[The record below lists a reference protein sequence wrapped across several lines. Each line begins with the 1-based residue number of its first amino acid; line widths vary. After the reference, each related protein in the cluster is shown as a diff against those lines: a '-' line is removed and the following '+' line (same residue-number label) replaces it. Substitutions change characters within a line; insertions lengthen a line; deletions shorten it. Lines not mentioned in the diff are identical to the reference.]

1 MTSSPVAAIAGLIG
15 GLGLFM
21 LGMQLMTDGLKLAA
35 GSTLRRI
42 LESSTRTP
50 LTGILS
56 GALITS
62 LVQSSSAVTVAVIGF
77 VNAGL
82 MNLRQAITVIYGTNI
97 GTTATAW
104 LVAFIG
110 FQVEIKVFALPAVG
124 IGMLLRMMRGTGG
137 LGSLGEALAGFGV
150 FFLGIDI
157 LKEAFAGI
165 SAQLALGGP
174 DPGGIIGLLLYLG
187 FGFLLTLAMQSSSA
201 AVALALTAVAAGLFS
216 LNAGAAMI
224 IGTKIGTTST
234 AALAAIGAT
243 PNAKRVASAHVL
255 FNLLSGLAALLL
267 LPLILQLI
275 TQARLLLDLDPNP
288 TKILALFH
296 TAASVQGVLLI
307 LPLTPALVK
316 FLKKRFR
323 TVEEDEGRPKYLDQ
337 NIVATPV
344 LAVHALALELG
355 RIGTIA
361 RRLARAAISSETG
374 PTRRMETENRIL
386 LRLTDKT
393 GDFVN
398 LLRHNPLPKE
408 LDEKLPNTLRI
419 SGYYN
424 EVAEMALAIAQL
436 HTTIRPLDHE
446 EVAQAVSHYRQGV
459 IKLLDMAEP
468 EREGFSATQ
477 LDELAVA
484 LEEEYRDLKAMLL
497 RAGTKSTM
505 AVTQVFNLL
514 EEMSHIRRIVDQ
526 AAKGARYLAALIPA
540 PAAAA
545 PAIPEEAVDS
555 PDKADDA
562 PAA

>member
-1 MTSSPVAAIAGLIG
+1 MTSSLFAAITGLVG

-42 LESSTRTP
+42 LENSTRTP

-97 GTTATAW
+97 GTTVTAW

-124 IGMLLRMMRGTGG
+124 IGMLLRLMRGSGG

-157 LKEAFAGI
+157 LKEAFTGI
-165 SAQLALGGP
+165 SAQFALGGP
-174 DPGGIIGLLLYLG
+174 EPEGLLGILLYLG
-187 FGFLLTLAMQSSSA
+187 IGFLLTLAMQSSSA
-201 AVALALTAVAAGLFS
+201 AIALALTAVASGLFS
-216 LNAGAAMI
+216 LQLGAAVI
-224 IGTKIGTTST
+224 IGAKIGTTST
-234 AALAAIGAT
+234 AALAVIGAT
-243 PNAKRVASAHVL
+243 PNAKRVASAHVV

-267 LPLILQLI
+267 LPLLLQLI
-275 TQARLLLDLDPNP
+275 SQGRLLLGLEPEP

-323 TVEEDEGRPKYLDQ
+323 TVEEDEGRTKYLDQ

-374 PTRRMETENRIL
+374 PTRRMATENRIL

-393 GDFVN
+393 GEFVN
-398 LLRHNPLPKE
+398 LLRHNPLPRE

-436 HTTIRPLDHE
+436 HATIRPLSHE

-459 IKLLDMAEP
+459 IKLLDLAEP
-468 EREGFSATQ
+468 EREGFNPAQ
-477 LDELAVA
+477 LGELAAA
-484 LEEEYRDLKAMLL
+484 LEEEYQALKAMLL

-505 AVTQVFNLL
+505 AVTQVFHLL

-526 AAKGARYLAALIPA
+526 AEKGARYLAALIPA
-540 PAAAA
+540 PTSETPPAAEADSEA
-545 PAIPEEAVDS
+545 PAKPNDS
-555 PDKADDA
+555 PST
-562 PAA
+562 

>member
-1 MTSSPVAAIAGLIG
+1 MTTSPVAAIAGLIG

-110 FQVEIKVFALPAVG
+110 FQVDIKVFALPAVG
-124 IGMLLRMMRGTGG
+124 IGMLLRLMRGTGG

-157 LKEAFAGI
+157 LKDAFTGI
-165 SAQLALGGP
+165 SAQLAIGGQE
-174 DPGGIIGLLLYLG
+174 PGGLLDILLYLG
-187 FGFLLTLAMQSSSA
+187 IGFLLTLAMQSSSA
-201 AVALALTAVAAGLFS
+201 AIALALTAVASGLVS
-216 LNAGAAMI
+216 LQLGAAI
-224 IGTKIGTTST
+224 VIGAKIGTTST
-234 AALAAIGAT
+234 AALAVIGAT
-243 PNAKRVASAHVL
+243 PNAKRVASAHVV
-255 FNLLSGLAALLL
+255 FNLLSGLAALIL
-267 LPLILQLI
+267 LPLLLHLI
-275 TQARLLLDLDPNP
+275 TEGHLLLGLEPEP

-323 TVEEDEGRPKYLDQ
+323 TVEEDEGQPKYLDQ

-355 RIGTIA
+355 RIGAIA
-361 RRLARAAISSETG
+361 RRLARAAISSEAG
-374 PTRRMETENRIL
+374 PTRQMETENRVL

-398 LLRHNPLPKE
+398 LLRHSPLPKE

-424 EVAEMALAIAQL
+424 EVAEMALAVAQIQGA
-436 HTTIRPLDHE
+436 IRPLAHE
-446 EVAQAVSHYRQGV
+446 EVAQAVSHYKQGV
-459 IKLLDMAEP
+459 IKLLDLAEP
-468 EREGFSATQ
+468 EREGFSAAQ
-477 LDELAVA
+477 LSEQAAA
-484 LEEEYRDLKAMLL
+484 LEEEYRALKALLL

-505 AVTQVFNLL
+505 AVTQVFQLL

-526 AAKGARYLAALIPA
+526 TEKGARYLAALTPA
-540 PAAAA
+540 PTAL
-545 PAIPEEAVDS
+545 PVPEE
-555 PDKADDA
+555 KAAEA
-562 PAA
+562 PPKPEDTPTA